1 MLTLHI
7 PAISCAHCVRAIT
20 AAVQELDPAATVEAD
35 VGTKQVR
42 IDTTAATAPLMARLE
57 EEGYPATGSD

>member
-7 PAISCAHCVRAIT
+7 PAISCGHCVRAIT

-35 VGTKQVR
+35 VGNKQVR
-42 IDTTAATAPLMARLE
+42 IATTAANATLMARLE
-57 EEGYPATGSD
+57 EEGYPASVNS

>member
-7 PAISCAHCVRAIT
+7 PAISCGHCVRAIT

-35 VGTKQVR
+35 IGSKQVR
-42 IDTTAATAPLMARLE
+42 IDSSAAQAPLLARLE
-57 EEGYPATGSD
+57 EEGYPASITH